1 MNKARQTSLPI
12 QETKTKLLLLRHLS
26 LDPSSFPFFS
36 IAAAAN
42 DLRDFD
48 SRAIAGSAALRVFL
62 RFACFASLLFS
73 APSLRCSFLA
83 KVCSEE
89 VSGRVLS
96 CFDDDDLPRAVGG
109 FSRGW
114 VSAGDGDEG
123 RRACVRM
130 GIQTARSNVGW
141 LQKSAAHYNQ
151 LPTAPTSRKVCTYWL
166 KGKCNRNPCRFLHD
180 ASLPRNVYHRAAKQS
195 SYMREDCPGKGPE
208 SSPVN
213 SASSTSRE
221 RGDLSKDKNPRK
233 PQEKVC
239 NYWMSDNCVKGNAC
253 PFLHSWFHGVDFALL
268 AKLEG
273 HKKVVSGIALPSG
286 SNKLYSGSKDGTA
299 RIWDCHTGQCVQ
311 VINLGGEVGCFT
323 CEGPWVFVGMPKAVK
338 AWNIQN
344 GASYDISGP
353 VGQDGAIL
361 VWKGGNEADPFQMAA
376 PLRGHTWGVV
386 SLTVGR
392 DRLYSGSIDQTIRV
406 WDLHTLECVQELVGH
421 TDVVTS
427 LLCWDQYL
435 LSCSLDQTVRVWGAT
450 EDCSLEV
457 VYTHRED
464 HGILALSGMLD
475 AGGKPVLLCA
485 CIDNTV
491 RLYELPSF
499 TERGK
504 IFSRREVRTL
514 QTAPGGLFFTGDA
527 TGMLTG
533 ILALAGMLD
542 AGGKPVLLCA
552 CIDNTVR
559 LYELPSFTERGKIF
573 SRREV
578 RTLQTAPGGLF
589 FTGDAAGMLT
599 VWNWLDSPKNQEE
612 QLPHS
617 MESC

>member
-1 MNKARQTSLPI
+1 
-12 QETKTKLLLLRHLS
+12 
-26 LDPSSFPFFS
+26 
-36 IAAAAN
+36 
-42 DLRDFD
+42 
-48 SRAIAGSAALRVFL
+48 
-62 RFACFASLLFS
+62 
-73 APSLRCSFLA
+73 
-83 KVCSEE
+83 
-89 VSGRVLS
+89 
-96 CFDDDDLPRAVGG
+96 
-109 FSRGW
+109 
-114 VSAGDGDEG
+114 
-123 RRACVRM
+123 M

-221 RGDLSKDKNPRK
+221 RGDSSKDKNPQK

-253 PFLHSWFHGVDFALL
+253 PFLHSWFHGIDFALL

-273 HKKVVSGIALPSG
+273 HKKGVSGISLPSG

-323 CEGPWVFVGMPKAVK
+323 CEGPWVFVGMPNTVK

-353 VGQDGAIL
+353 VGQVHAMEVANNMLFAGAQDGTIL
-361 VWKGGNEADPFQMAA
+361 VWKEGSEADTFQMAA

-421 TDVVTS
+421 TDVVMS

-435 LSCSLDQTVRVWGAT
+435 LSCSLDQTVKIWGAT

-457 VYTHRED
+457 VYTHHED
-464 HGILALSGMLD
+464 HGILALS
-475 AGGKPVLLCA
+475 
-485 CIDNTV
+485 
-491 RLYELPSF
+491 
-499 TERGK
+499 
-504 IFSRREVRTL
+504 
-514 QTAPGGLFFTGDA
+514 
-527 TGMLTG
+527 
-533 ILALAGMLD
+533 GMLD

-599 VWNWLDSPKNQEE
+599 VWNWLDSPKSQEE